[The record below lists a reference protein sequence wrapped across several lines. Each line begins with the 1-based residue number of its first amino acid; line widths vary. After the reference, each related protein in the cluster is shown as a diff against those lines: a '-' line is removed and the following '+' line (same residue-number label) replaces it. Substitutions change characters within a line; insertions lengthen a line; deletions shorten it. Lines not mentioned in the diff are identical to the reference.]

1 MYRLVRVLSI
11 LIFLISL
18 ESFALGLGSI
28 ESHSALNQP
37 LDAEIEIT
45 GLGDVDISEVTV
57 ELASP
62 EAFEKV
68 GLDRPFYLTAL
79 KFVLE
84 QKEDGTPV
92 IHVTSREAVK
102 EPFVDFLLE
111 VNWPAGHIL
120 REYTI
125 LLDPPLFLD
134 EGRAVVETPVAGT
147 APVQSVAAPSRMQQ
161 AAASAPQAKPRQQA
175 GGSPRVVRRNGELSY
190 GSVTRSDTLWSIAK
204 QMRPD
209 DSVTVQQVMMALLK
223 NNPDAFYNN
232 NVNYLKAGYV
242 LRIPDISQIA
252 QISPAEAEREI
263 RRQHGEWLDA
273 KGQLASRAAPRALG
287 ADTAAAGA
295 PSGAGAAG
303 GPRLKLVVPDASGEG
318 AALEGVSDGTASG
331 AGQQAS
337 LDALRSELALA
348 LENSE
353 ISRQENMELK
363 ARLAALE
370 EQIASMQRLLTLRGD
385 TLAALQSDAVGVPAI
400 VEEHD
405 GAAEPAV
412 AEDQGAAEKSGEQT
426 SPAAAQSAD
435 KPQPKAAAPVAA
447 PAAAPETA
455 EPDLIAT
462 ILDDPMLMG
471 IAVTVILVLLIMA
484 WIVVRKRQEAAEM
497 DFEEYM
503 EEPQDDEGSAPASAV
518 AQSTAQ
524 SDAAAAVAGG
534 AGAAAMAAGTVE
546 AGMDSSAA
554 DSGLDIFQADE
565 DEIDTLAEADVYLA
579 YRRFDKAEELLKS
592 AIEQSPGRHD
602 YILKLLEV
610 YAADENLDAFV
621 EQAESLYASLGS
633 EGGETWDK
641 VVEMGR
647 QLDSAHP
654 LFGGDGEVV
663 DEAPAVQEEA
673 AGGEED
679 ETFDFDLSEDLSSF
693 ETEAEAAADD
703 ATADDPEEADL
714 DDAFSLLDENEA
726 GETSAAGMDAGEPSL
741 EMATAEPQ
749 TEELQTEELASDL
762 DLDLDLGEDL
772 PDMGE
777 MPASQEKDEAPSP
790 FAQLDD
796 EMGSAESEAHKEELD
811 EFEAA
816 LEADADNLMQDTN
829 EEAEARQEVGE
840 STLEGAAEELRS
852 ASEALSFDLGADE
865 AESFE
870 DTEGKAE
877 DEAIPAALEADI
889 DWLASAVNEED
900 LNVDFEDEPELIS
913 GEDEIS
919 TKLDLARAY
928 IDMGDQESARGILDE
943 VLAQGSND
951 QKGEAEELIRLIA

>member
-28 ESHSALNQP
+28 EPHSALNQP

-45 GLGDVDISEVTV
+45 GLGDIDISEVSV

-68 GLDRPFYLTAL
+68 GLDRPFFLTAL
-79 KFVLE
+79 NFRLY
-84 QKEDGTPV
+84 QKDDGTPV
-92 IHVTSREAVK
+92 IHVTSREVIK
-102 EPFVDFLLE
+102 EPFLNFLLE

-134 EGRAVVETPVAGT
+134 EGRAVVETPVAGASSRPAT
-147 APVQSVAAPSRMQQ
+147 AQAPAPQSADNAGQSRSRPQTGGGPGVVRLDGGLAYDSVA
-161 AAASAPQAKPRQQA
+161 
-175 GGSPRVVRRNGELSY
+175 
-190 GSVTRSDTLWSIAK
+190 RSDTLWSIAK

-209 DSVTVQQVMMALLK
+209 DSVTVQQVMMALLR

-242 LRIPDISQIA
+242 LRIPDIA
-252 QISPAEAEREI
+252 QISQIGPAEAEREI
-263 RRQHGEWLDA
+263 RRQHSEWLDA
-273 KGQLASRAAPRALG
+273 KGQIAAQAAPRALG
-287 ADTAAAGA
+287 AEEAA
-295 PSGAGAAG
+295 PGAAPG
-303 GPRLKLVVPDASGEG
+303 ASAASGPRLKLVVPDATDG

-331 AGQQAS
+331 AAQQAS
-337 LDALRSELALA
+337 LEALRGELALA

-353 ISRQENMELK
+353 ISRQENLELK

-385 TLAALQSDAVGVPAI
+385 TLAALQSDAVGASAEAAAGEPAAMPAPQQPQAGAG
-400 VEEHD
+400 EGKAAAGD
-405 GAAEPAV
+405 GAQQAAPAP
-412 AEDQGAAEKSGEQT
+412 APAAQPAEK
-426 SPAAAQSAD
+426 
-435 KPQPKAAAPVAA
+435 PQAKTAAPVAA
-447 PAAAPETA
+447 PEVA

-471 IAVTVILVLLIMA
+471 IAVTVLLVLLIMA

-503 EEPQDDEGSAPASAV
+503 EEVQEDEGPAPATAV
-518 AQSTAQ
+518 AQGSAAPTAV
-524 SDAAAAVAGG
+524 AAAGATAATVASGPDEPVEGG
-534 AGAAAMAAGTVE
+534 SV
-546 AGMDSSAA
+546 MDS
-554 DSGLDIFQADE
+554 DSGLDIFQAEE

-592 AIEQSPGRHD
+592 AMEQAPGRED

-610 YAADENLDAFV
+610 YTAAGNLDAFV
-621 EQAESLYASLGS
+621 ERAEQLYASLGS
-633 EGGETWDK
+633 GGGEAWDK

-647 QLDSAHP
+647 RLDSSHP
-654 LFGGDGEVV
+654 LFGGDGEVMEEEV
-663 DEAPAVQEEA
+663 STIGEETALAGQEEPSGFDLPDDATTLEAEEPSASSGGHSEAEPTQDGQDEAFTLLDDEDAGAAVPAHGAQKEEA
-673 AGGEED
+673 APELE
-679 ETFDFDLSEDLSSF
+679 F
-693 ETEAEAAADD
+693 E
-703 ATADDPEEADL
+703 
-714 DDAFSLLDENEA
+714 
-726 GETSAAGMDAGEPSL
+726 
-741 EMATAEPQ
+741 
-749 TEELQTEELASDL
+749 L
-762 DLDLDLGEDL
+762 DLEDT
-772 PDMGE
+772 
-777 MPASQEKDEAPSP
+777 QEALEATQATGVAGDEPSP
-790 FAQLDD
+790 FARLGGDQEGGEDA
-796 EMGSAESEAHKEELD
+796 GAHKEELD
-811 EFEAA
+811 QFEAA
-816 LEADADNLMQDTN
+816 LEADAGDLMQDAGKSSL
-829 EEAEARQEVGE
+829 EE
-840 STLEGAAEELRS
+840 AAEELRTAYES
-852 ASEALSFDLGADE
+852 LSSGLGDENAPRGGEAQGGSG
-865 AESFE
+865 
-870 DTEGKAE
+870 

-889 DWLASAVNEED
+889 DWLASAVDEED
-900 LNVDFEDEPELIS
+900 LSVDFEDEPELIS